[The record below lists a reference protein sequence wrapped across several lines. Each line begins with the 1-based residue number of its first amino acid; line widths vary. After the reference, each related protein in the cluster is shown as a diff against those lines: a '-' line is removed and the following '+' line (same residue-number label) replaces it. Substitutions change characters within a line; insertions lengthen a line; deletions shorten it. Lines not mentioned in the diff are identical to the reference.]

1 MGRTAWTSSGC
12 RATGQTTAITMT
24 ENKTLEGYRQEAIKE
39 FTRLKVEGGRLG
51 KAGENKE
58 LRTVE
63 LILETFR
70 GTDVR
75 LGLIDMDDEI
85 SSIYPIDVFDKA
97 VAQAKAEGRRER
109 EDEMRETCQK
119 ACDESVMLRDKL
131 NNQARS
137 QELLRKEGRAEAIL
151 EKDER
156 IATLEQELE
165 RKDNQHI
172 IACKTCCLVKNAE
185 TQYRNLKKELD
196 RLKLQGEVKSK
207 EKKE

>member
-1 MGRTAWTSSGC
+1 
-12 RATGQTTAITMT
+12 MT

-109 EDEMRETCQK
+109 DEIVKRLK
-119 ACDESVMLRDKL
+119 
-131 NNQARS
+131 
-137 QELLRKEGRAEAIL
+137 ELLMEYTPNNELPHQILRGAIDL
-151 EKDER
+151 IKG
-156 IATLEQELE
+156 
-165 RKDNQHI
+165 
-172 IACKTCCLVKNAE
+172 
-185 TQYRNLKKELD
+185 KK
-196 RLKLQGEVKSK
+196 Q
-207 EKKE
+207 